1 MTKDEIMVLL
11 NRKIEDA
18 IETAEQDHGKHN
30 AEAWNSYYNG
40 VAQGLRDAKSVIGML
55 DKQNKISK

>member
-18 IETAEQDHGKHN
+18 IETSAQDHGQHN
-30 AEAWNSYYNG
+30 AERWSSYYNG
-40 VAQGLRDAKSVIGML
+40 VAQGLRDAKSIIGML
-55 DKQNKISK
+55 DKKNKISK

>member
-1 MTKDEIMVLL
+1 MVLL